1 MVQQTA
7 VIATMVEA
15 LARSFAR
22 QLDLATSPAPVPLDD
37 FAISMLW
44 HSSYDRD
51 PAHRWLREVLVR
63 LGREYRDH

>member
-1 MVQQTA
+1 MVQRTP

-15 LARSFAR
+15 LARAFAQ
-22 QLDLATSPAPVPLDD
+22 QLDLATSPVPVPIDD

-44 HSSYDRD
+44 HSSYDQD

-63 LGREYRDH
+63 LGRAFD